1 MVIINS
7 AGATRAGCNIR
18 KATLEDIPDI
28 YRIELLCFND
38 PWDYKSMIEMMTVFL
53 TSFYV
58 AEANGRVVGFCA
70 GAVEDTG
77 DEKYGHVCNIGVSPD
92 MRGFGIGRLLL
103 RKLERDFFMD
113 GCTAVSLEVRVGNTN
128 ARGFYELIGY
138 EEVITFCEYYKD
150 GEDAVVMM
158 RWFE

>member
-1 MVIINS
+1 MVVINS
-7 AGATRAGCNIR
+7 EGSTRAGCTIR
-18 KATLEDIPDI
+18 RATLDDIPDI
-28 YRIELLCFND
+28 YRIELMCFDD

-58 AEANGRVVGFCA
+58 AEAEGRVVGFSA

-77 DEKYGHVCNIGVSPD
+77 EEKYGHVCNLGVSPD
-92 MRGFGIGRLLL
+92 MRRFGIGRLLL

-113 GCTAVSLEVRVGNTN
+113 GCTACSLEVRKSNAN
-128 ARGFYELIGY
+128 ARDFYTRVGY
-138 EEVITFCEYYKD
+138 EDVITFAEYYKD

-158 RWFE
+158 RWF